1 MKKVKLFSFALAAL
15 MLGACSSEDVI
26 DNGGQTV
33 LPGEKGYISLG
44 INLPT
49 TPSTRAENDNF
60 DDGTPIEY
68 YVKDATLLVF
78 EGQDEATATFTGA
91 YDLGSSFNHVGG
103 NITSQYK
110 VTQAIKKPTKG
121 DIYAL
126 VVVNKGDILKK
137 ETGTGT
143 ETWKLNGTA
152 LTSET
157 TLDAFNNTV
166 QTIDANR
173 LYDTTENGDGFFM
186 TNAPLYSVP
195 GGVLSQAPNGK
206 LSTLTL
212 INAEN
217 VYSTEAEANANPA
230 ASVYVERA
238 VAKVSVVNNTPD
250 EDVIDANPTGLT
262 TRAFTFEGWAFDV
275 TNTKTYLVRNM
286 SVAADWWKYQVNNN
300 YRFVGSSAVGPDLF
314 RTYWGVDPNYS
325 GTVSTSDFTRIKGT
339 TPTGD
344 KLTPMY
350 TTENHAAGYC
360 LENTFNVAN
369 QNQDQT
375 TRVIVAAQLNG
386 GNTFYILDNDKGTVY
401 NETAVVDAIKAE
413 YLGNQKVTALLK
425 TYLNGSLTKEDL
437 TVAFDDTKTA
447 GVLTVK
453 SITISDEA
461 QKRFTTF
468 PDGLKDGTDENKDIL
483 DEVNAAKKVSCYENG
498 IAYYPVMIMHFGDD
512 LTPWTDPGTGVSYP
526 TPNEENN
533 WLGRYGVLRNN
544 WYEIN
549 VNGISNIGYAEV
561 PEVYNTPD
569 DPVNS
574 YISVDINILSWAKR
588 TQGVDL

>member
-15 MLGACSSEDVI
+15 MLGACSNEDVI
-26 DNGGQTV
+26 DNGGNGTV

-49 TPSTRAENDNF
+49 TPSTRATNTNNDQF
-60 DDGTPIEY
+60 ADGTPIEY

-91 YDLGSSFNHVGG
+91 YNLGSSFTPVGG

-110 VTQAIKKPTKG
+110 VTKAIKKPTKG

-126 VVVNKGDILKK
+126 VVVNKGDVLT
-137 ETGTGT
+137 EDAGTWT
-143 ETWKLNGTA
+143 LNGTA

-166 QTIDANR
+166 QEITANR
-173 LYDTTENGDGFFM
+173 LYDTTENGKGFFM

-195 GGVLSQAPNGK
+195 GGLLSQAPKGN

-217 VYSTEAEANANPA
+217 VYSTADEANANPA

-238 VAKVSVVNNTPD
+238 VAKVTVKGTNGN
-250 EDVIDANPTGLT
+250 LT
-262 TRAFTFEGWAFDV
+262 TNNNIAYDCQGWTFDV
-275 TNTKTYLVRNM
+275 TNKKTYLVRNM
-286 SVAADWWKYQVNNN
+286 SDANNWWAYNVSGN
-300 YRFVGSSAVGPDLF
+300 YRFVGSAAVGPNLF

-325 GTVSTSDFTRIKGT
+325 SYISNDFNMMTGTAPRDEA
-339 TPTGD
+339 
-344 KLTPMY
+344 LTAMY
-350 TTENHAAGYC
+350 TDDKPVAGYC

-375 TRVIVAAQLNG
+375 TRVIVAAKLG
-386 GNTFYILDNDKGTVY
+386 DGSDFYIINNDKGTLY
-401 NETAVVDAIKAE
+401 DLDAVIKAIKAE
-413 YLGNQKVTALLK
+413 YLANPDVVKALKDPTTGLIPGNSI
-425 TYLNGSLTKEDL
+425 GEDDL
-437 TVAFDDTKTA
+437 EVAFDESKEKTGGNLPVA
-447 GVLTVK
+447 EVTINNSSLFPNNQIPEVLTEK
-453 SITISDEA
+453 GNTDIITA
-461 QKRFTTF
+461 
-468 PDGLKDGTDENKDIL
+468 
-483 DEVNAAKKVSCYENG
+483 VNAGKKVSYYKGG
-498 IAYYPVMIMHFGDD
+498 IAYYPVMIQHFGDD
-512 LTPWTDPGTGVSYP
+512 LTPWSDTDAQNGVSYP
-526 TPNEENN
+526 APNAENN

-588 TQGVDL
+588 TQEVEL

>member
-26 DNGGQTV
+26 DNGGKETV

-49 TPSTRAENDNF
+49 TPSTRATTNDNF
-60 DDGTPIEY
+60 DDGTPEEY
-68 YVKDATLLVF
+68 AVNDAALLIF
-78 EGQDEATATFTGA
+78 EGTDEERATFTGG
-91 YDLGSSFNHVGG
+91 YDLVNLSGNSVGG

-110 VTQAIKKPTKG
+110 VTTSITKPTQG

-126 VVVNKGDILKK
+126 VVVNRGDVLA
-137 ETGTGT
+137 EEDGTWT
-143 ETWKLNGTA
+143 LNGTP
-152 LTSET
+152 LTSAT
-157 TLDAFNNTV
+157 TLASFNQV
-166 QTIDANR
+166 AQTISASDLAST
-173 LYDTTENGDGFFM
+173 DKGFFM

-286 SVAADWWKYQVNNN
+286 SVAANWWKYQVNNN

-325 GTVSTSDFTRIKGT
+325 GTVSTSDFTKIKGT

-344 KLTPMY
+344 ALTPMY

-401 NETAVVDAIKAE
+401 DETAVVNAIKAE

-425 TYLNGSLTKEDL
+425 QYLNGSLTKEDL
-437 TVAFDDTKTA
+437 TVAFDEKKTA

-453 SITISDEA
+453 SITISAEA

-468 PDGLKDGTDENKDIL
+468 PDGLKDGTTENDIIL
-483 DEVNAAKKVSCYENG
+483 KEVNAAKKVSCYENG
-498 IAYYPVMIMHFGDD
+498 IAYYPVMIKHFGDD

-588 TQGVDL
+588 TQDVDL

>member
-49 TPSTRAENDNF
+49 TPSTRATNTNNDQF
-60 DDGTPIEY
+60 ADGTPIEY

-78 EGQDEATATFTGA
+78 EGQNEATATFTGA
-91 YDLGSSFNHVGG
+91 YDLGSSFTTVGG

-110 VTQAIKKPTKG
+110 VTKAIKKPTKG

-126 VVVNKGDILKK
+126 VVVNKGDVLT
-137 ETGTGT
+137 EEAGTWT
-143 ETWKLNGTA
+143 LNGTA

-157 TLDAFNNTV
+157 TLGTFNNTV
-166 QTIDANR
+166 QEITANR
-173 LYDTTENGDGFFM
+173 LYDTTENGKGFFM

-195 GGVLSQAPNGK
+195 GGLLNQAPDGN

-238 VAKVSVVNNTPD
+238 VAKVSVKGTNGN
-250 EDVIDANPTGLT
+250 LT
-262 TRAFTFEGWAFDV
+262 TNNNIAYDCQGWTFDV
-275 TNTKTYLVRNM
+275 TNKKTYLVRNM
-286 SVAADWWKYQVNNN
+286 SDANNWWAYNVSGN
-300 YRFVGSSAVGPDLF
+300 YRFVGSAAVGPNLF

-325 GTVSTSDFTRIKGT
+325 SYISNDFNMMTGTAPRDEA
-339 TPTGD
+339 
-344 KLTPMY
+344 LTAMY
-350 TTENHAAGYC
+350 TDDNPVAGYC

-375 TRVIVAAQLNG
+375 TRVIVAAKLG
-386 GNTFYILDNDKGTVY
+386 DGSDFYIINNDKGTLY
-401 NETAVVDAIKAE
+401 DLNAVIKAIKAE
-413 YLGNQKVTALLK
+413 YLANPDVVKALKDPTTGLIPGNSI
-425 TYLNGSLTKEDL
+425 GEDDL
-437 TVAFDDTKTA
+437 EVAFDESKEKTGGNLPVA
-447 GVLTVK
+447 EVTINNSSLFPNSQIPEVLTEEGNTDI
-453 SITISDEA
+453 ITA
-461 QKRFTTF
+461 
-468 PDGLKDGTDENKDIL
+468 
-483 DEVNAAKKVSCYENG
+483 VNAGKKVSYYKGG
-498 IAYYPVMIMHFGDD
+498 IAYYPVMIQHFGDD
-512 LTPWTDPGTGVSYP
+512 LTPWSDTDAQNGVSYP
-526 TPNEENN
+526 APNAENN

-549 VNGISNIGYAEV
+549 VTGIRDIGYAEV

-574 YISVDINILSWAKR
+574 YISVEINVLSWAKR
-588 TQGVDL
+588 SQDVQL

>member
-49 TPSTRAENDNF
+49 TPSTRATTNDNF
-60 DDGTPIEY
+60 ADGTQDEY
-68 YVKDATLLVF
+68 AVNNAALLIF
-78 EGQDEATATFTGA
+78 EGTDEEHAIFTGG
-91 YDLGSSFNHVGG
+91 YDLVNLNGNSVGG

-110 VTQAIKKPTKG
+110 VTTSITKPTQG

-126 VVVNKGDILKK
+126 VVVNRGDVLAEEDGTWTLKG
-137 ETGTGT
+137 TP
-143 ETWKLNGTA
+143 
-152 LTSET
+152 LTSTT
-157 TLDAFNNTV
+157 TLASFNEV
-166 QTIDANR
+166 AQTISASDLAST
-173 LYDTTENGDGFFM
+173 DKGFFM

-195 GGVLSQAPNGK
+195 GGELSQAPNGK

-217 VYSTEAEANANPA
+217 VYSTEAEAKANPA

-286 SVAADWWKYQVNNN
+286 SAAANWWAYNVNNN

-325 GTVSTSDFTRIKGT
+325 NYISADFTKINGT
-339 TPTGD
+339 APTGEA
-344 KLTPMY
+344 LTPMY

-369 QNQDQT
+369 QNQAQT

-401 NETAVVDAIKAE
+401 DETAAEDAIKAE

-425 TYLNGSLTKEDL
+425 QYLNGSLTKNDL
-437 TVAFDDTKTA
+437 TVTFDDTKTA

-453 SITISDEA
+453 SIEISDEA

-468 PDGLKDGTDENKDIL
+468 PEDLETGTDANKTIL
-483 DEVNAAKKVSCYENG
+483 DEVNAAKKVSCYKNG
-498 IAYYPVMIMHFGDD
+498 IAYYPVMIQHFGQD
-512 LTPWTDPGTGVSYP
+512 LTPWSDQKTGESYP
-526 TPNEENN
+526 EPNAENN

-588 TQGVDL
+588 TQEVEL